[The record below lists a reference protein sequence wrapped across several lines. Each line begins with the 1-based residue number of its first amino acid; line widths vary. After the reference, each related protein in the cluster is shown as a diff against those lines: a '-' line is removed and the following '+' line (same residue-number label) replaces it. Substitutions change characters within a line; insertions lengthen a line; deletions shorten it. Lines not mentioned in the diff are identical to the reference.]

1 MDLKKEIA
9 ELKDELI
16 ELRRDFHRHPEIG
29 LSEFRT
35 AQIIE
40 DYLKALGLE
49 VRRCLAT
56 GIIGV
61 LKGGKPGKTLTLR
74 SDIDALPVEEMTG
87 LPFASEN
94 PGFMHACGH
103 DGHMSVMLI
112 VAKILAKH
120 REDITGTVVFL
131 FQTNEEDAGAQDM
144 IDAGALDNP
153 KPDAIMGM
161 HLWSYLPSGSIGIIP
176 GPIMASSYYFKLKII
191 GKGGHGGAPHSCINP
206 IDCAVHVWQAFQAYH
221 TLENNSLKPTTIT
234 VGKFQAGQFNI
245 VIPETCE
252 LEGSVRCLHTDDA
265 KVRER
270 IREIIDGVCKTYR
283 CTFELEFKCGNTIL
297 DNDEGMA
304 EMIREAGAEI
314 LGKDKVITKD
324 VGVMIGEDF
333 AEFTRVVPGAFY
345 FFGVADEAKGTH
357 YEHHNAK
364 FNIDEEVL
372 PSVVEM
378 QVSLARKYLGF

>member
-1 MDLKKEIA
+1 MDLKKEIM

-49 VRRCLAT
+49 VRRCLET
-56 GIIGV
+56 GVIAV
-61 LKGGKPGKTLTLR
+61 LKGGKPGKTLMLR
-74 SDIDALPVEEMTG
+74 SDIDALPVQEMTG

-120 REDITGTVVFL
+120 KEEINGTLVFL
-131 FQTNEEDAGAQDM
+131 FQTNEEEAGAQDM
-144 IDAGALDNP
+144 IDAGALQNP

-161 HLWSYLPSGSIGIIP
+161 HLWSYLPSGSIGIVS

-265 KVRER
+265 RVRER

-283 CTFELEFKCGNTIL
+283 CSFELEFKCGNTIL
-297 DNDEGMA
+297 DNDEEMA
-304 EMIREAGAEI
+304 EMIRETGAEI

-345 FFGVADEAKGTH
+345 FFGVADEEKGTH

-364 FNIDEEVL
+364 FNIDEDVL

-378 QVSLARKYLGF
+378 QVSLARKYLEF